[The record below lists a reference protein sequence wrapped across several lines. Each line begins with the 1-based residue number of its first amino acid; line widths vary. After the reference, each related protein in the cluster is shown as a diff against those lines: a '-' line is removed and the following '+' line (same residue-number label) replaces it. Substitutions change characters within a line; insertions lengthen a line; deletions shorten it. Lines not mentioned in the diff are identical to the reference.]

1 MNAKSRT
8 NLSITRIS
16 LIIIFAH
23 FVMDSGVEREGELCF
38 YACESANASQKTEA
52 ESHLERFFE
61 FQCLEFIWLIM
72 ETTSL

>member
-1 MNAKSRT
+1 
-8 NLSITRIS
+8 
-16 LIIIFAH
+16 
-23 FVMDSGVEREGELCF
+23 MDSGVEREGELCF